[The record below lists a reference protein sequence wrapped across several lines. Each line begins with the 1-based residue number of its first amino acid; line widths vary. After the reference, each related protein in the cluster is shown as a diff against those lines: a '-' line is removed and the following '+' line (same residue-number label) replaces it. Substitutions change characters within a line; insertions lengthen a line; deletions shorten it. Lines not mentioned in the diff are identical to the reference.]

1 MHGAP
6 SRWHS
11 PGCLHADHTL
21 SEPGTNSAFGL
32 WPHSLSCRIVGDP
45 WLTGCTPVLNLGR
58 GKIRPSYICF
68 QVAREIWIMMY
79 ECNTPTVIQFAGH
92 NTSLFELW
100 EQVWVWD
107 ENPPFVNGETGHE
120 WSIYVWS
127 ASSPVGILDICAVIP
142 LHLVI
147 YSQKKKKKKPD
158 MTYIQYITTY
168 TISTS
173 INILDSLLHKPKK
186 TAQVTWG
193 LYYTTKTEKIWMTK
207 FHTATLKILHSLL
220 KSEKVTLVQKLVQV
234 AYNQENSICAMYM
247 LIQPQKHKHQS
258 QVSSSHITT
267 QKEASIYS

>member
-1 MHGAP
+1 MRIHPLSMVRPAMNGP
-6 SRWHS
+6 SMS
-11 PGCLHADHTL
+11 
-21 SEPGTNSAFGL
+21 GL
-32 WPHSLSCRIVGDP
+32 PRAQLEYWTFV
-45 WLTGCTPVLNLGR
+45 
-58 GKIRPSYICF
+58 PSYHF
-68 QVAREIWIMMY
+68 IW
-79 ECNTPTVIQFAGH
+79 
-92 NTSLFELW
+92 L
-100 EQVWVWD
+100 
-107 ENPPFVNGETGHE
+107 
-120 WSIYVWS
+120 SI
-127 ASSPVGILDICAVIP
+127 A
-142 LHLVI
+142 
-147 YSQKKKKKKPD
+147 KKKKNPD

-234 AYNQENSICAMYM
+234 AYNQENSICTMYM